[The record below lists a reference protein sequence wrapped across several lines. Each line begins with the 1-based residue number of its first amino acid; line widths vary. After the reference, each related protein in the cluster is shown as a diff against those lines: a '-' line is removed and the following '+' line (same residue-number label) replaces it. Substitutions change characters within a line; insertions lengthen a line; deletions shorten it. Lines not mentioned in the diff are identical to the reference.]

1 VLLQGENP
9 LPTPFTSILCG
20 VEGNPAST
28 EAARQAIALAETG
41 GDLQFTAVYTSF
53 ELGPDYHK
61 DALESSLEEAAR
73 LAAEAGVS
81 ASYELREAK
90 YAIDVLLPESRER
103 DLLVIGTHGNSR
115 TSGILFGSTASEA
128 AHGAERPLLIARE
141 APGESPFPKDI
152 LVASDG
158 TPGSWEP
165 VRAAAKLAASFDA
178 KLDVVYVEDGKH
190 DLDEETLGAQLAEIA
205 EATGREPEL
214 DKPDGHA
221 TKEIVETA
229 KAKGSSL
236 IVAGRRGARGLKSLG
251 SVSERIVGG
260 AACSVLLIP
269 VSDGA

>member
-1 VLLQGENP
+1 M
-9 LPTPFTSILCG
+9 PFKSILCG

-28 EAARQAIALAETG
+28 EAAKQAIALAETG

-61 DALESSLEEAAR
+61 DTLESSLEEAAR

-158 TPGSWEP
+158 SHGSWQP
-165 VRAAAKLAASFDA
+165 VRAAAELAASFDA
-178 KLDVVYVEDGKH
+178 RVDVVHVTDGKH
-190 DLDEETLGAQLAEIA
+190 DLDEQTLDAQLAEIA
-205 EATGREPEL
+205 EATGRKPEL
-214 DKPDGHA
+214 AKPDGNA
-221 TKEIVETA
+221 TKEIVKAA
-229 KAKGSSL
+229 KARGSSL
-236 IVAGRRGARGLKSLG
+236 VVAGRRGLHGLKALG
-251 SVSERIVGG
+251 SVSERIVGS
-260 AACSVLLIP
+260 ADCSVLLIP
-269 VSDGA
+269 VGHVD

>member
-1 VLLQGENP
+1 VS
-9 LPTPFTSILCG
+9 TPFNSILCG

-28 EAARQAIALAETG
+28 EAARQAIALAESG

-141 APGESPFPKDI
+141 APGGSSFPKDI

-158 TPGSWEP
+158 SRGSWEP

-178 KLDVVYVEDGKH
+178 NVDVVHVADGKH
-190 DLDEETLGAQLAEIA
+190 DLDGETLDAQLAEIA
-205 EATGREPEL
+205 ETTGREPEL
-214 DKPDGHA
+214 AKPDGNA
-221 TKEIVETA
+221 TKEIVEAART
-229 KAKGSSL
+229 KGSSL
-236 IVAGRRGARGLKSLG
+236 IVAGRRGVRGLKSLG

-260 AACSVLLIP
+260 ADCSVLLIP
-269 VSDGA
+269 VGDGA